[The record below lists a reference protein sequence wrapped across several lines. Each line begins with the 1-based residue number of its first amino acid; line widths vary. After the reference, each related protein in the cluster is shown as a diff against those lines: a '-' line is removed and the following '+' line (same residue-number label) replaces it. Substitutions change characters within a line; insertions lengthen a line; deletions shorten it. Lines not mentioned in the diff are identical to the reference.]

1 MGRPEALARAF
12 DQDGF
17 GAHQTAMCEV
27 LRCRLGLEQS
37 ICVPPTRPTD
47 AMLLRC
53 LLQRFRVSLP
63 LLWSLYEGAAP
74 APPPAA
80 LDPRG
85 Q

>member
-1 MGRPEALARAF
+1 MRLTRTVLGHTRPRCVKGYAAAL
-12 DQDGF
+12 
-17 GAHQTAMCEV
+17 
-27 LRCRLGLEQS
+27 LEQS